1 MGLVQY
7 FRKKHLSF
15 VTLVSWFLLF
25 YIIAALVFWFISLE
39 TQNQQMYVYRV
50 SELKRDEPTYYN
62 KVMEAEKARRLKS
75 IQYIGE
81 GSIFLLL
88 ILVGAG
94 FVYRATKRQIM
105 VSHQQQNFMMAVTH
119 ELKTPIAVTRL
130 NLETMLK
137 RKLEDAQREKL
148 LRNTLQEANRLNE
161 LCNNILV
168 SAQLEAGAYRLE
180 RQELDI
186 SALAQAVA
194 DDCITRYPQRT
205 IVTTIPS
212 EIYVDGEQLLLQL
225 LVSNL
230 LENAL
235 KYSAKDKP
243 VQLGLA
249 IEGKQVKLTVADEGA
264 GIPDTEKKKIFT
276 KFYRIGSESTRSTK
290 GTGLGLYLCKKIAT
304 DHKGSIAVKD
314 NTPQGSIFT
323 VTLQSA

>member
-1 MGLVQY
+1 MSIVQY
-7 FRKKHLSF
+7 FRKKHLTF
-15 VTLVSWFLLF
+15 LTLVSWFLLF

-39 TQNQQMYVYRV
+39 TQNKQMYVYRV
-50 SELKRDEPTYYN
+50 SELKKDDPGYYD
-62 KVMEAEKARRLKS
+62 KVLEFDKARRLKS

-81 GSIFLLL
+81 GSTFLLL
-88 ILVGAG
+88 ILVGAA

-105 VSHQQQNFMMAVTH
+105 LSHQQQNFMMAVTH

-130 NLETMLK
+130 NLETLLK

-148 LRNTLQEANRLNE
+148 LRNTLQEATRLNE
-161 LCNNILV
+161 LCNNILI
-168 SAQLEAGAYRLE
+168 SAQLEAGAYRLDS
-180 RQELDI
+180 QELDM

-194 DDCITRYPQRT
+194 NDCIARYPQRS
-205 IVTTIPS
+205 IVVNLQP
-212 EIYVDGEQLLLQL
+212 EVFVEGEQLLLQL

-235 KYSAKDKP
+235 KYSPKDKP

-249 IEGKQVKLTVADEGA
+249 IEEKKIKLTVTDEGA
-264 GIPDTEKKKIFT
+264 GIPDEEKKKIFT

-304 DHKGSIAVKD
+304 DHKGSIAVRD
-314 NTPQGSIFT
+314 NKPQGSIFT

>member
-25 YIIAALVFWFISLE
+25 YIIAALVFWFVSLE
-39 TQNQQMYVYRV
+39 TQNNKMYVYRV
-50 SELKRDEPTYYN
+50 SELKRDEPGYYN
-62 KVMEAEKARRLKS
+62 KVLEAEKARRLKS

-81 GSIFLLL
+81 GSTFLLL
-88 ILVGAG
+88 ILIGAG

-130 NLETMLK
+130 NLETLLK
-137 RKLEDAQREKL
+137 RRLEDAQREKL

-180 RQELDI
+180 RQELDM
-186 SALAQAVA
+186 SVLAKAVA

-205 IVTTIPS
+205 IITHIQPELFV
-212 EIYVDGEQLLLQL
+212 EGEQLLLQL
-225 LVSNL
+225 LISNL

-235 KYSAKDKP
+235 KYSSKDKA

-249 IEGKQVKLTVADEGA
+249 TEGKHIKLTVSDEGA